1 MNFKKLTCASAFL
14 VAIVLLCYVAG
25 IEYIVDI
32 GNGYHISSYP
42 IEPGKDWFAVERESG
57 RDQGGRFSIRTV
69 IVRRVAEY
77 GTAAN
82 VVFGESADGWF
93 LVRDGGFRRVFASRH
108 EWLVELERMGI
119 KPVGDFG
126 GADGITYGKS
136 DEGWFIVGDEYS
148 RWYYGSEDEW
158 RSELR
163 KLGVGTAVI
172 KQPSRI
178 QSRRVQIGIA
188 AIAACVIVLIGQL
201 FGLARSSHVR
211 AQHVP

>member
-1 MNFKKLTCASAFL
+1 MTTIL
-14 VAIVLLCYVAG
+14 LLCYVG
-25 IEYIVDI
+25 GMEYTVDI
-32 GNGYHISSYP
+32 GYGYYISTYP
-42 IEPGKDWFAVERESG
+42 AETGKDWFAVERDTN
-57 RDQGGRFSIRTV
+57 DQGVGEAPVRLV
-69 IVRRVAEY
+69 IVRRVTKY
-77 GTAAN
+77 GTAARA
-82 VVFGESADGWF
+82 VYGESDDGWF

-188 AIAACVIVLIGQL
+188 AIAACVIILIGQL
-201 FGLARSSHVR
+201 FGLTRSTQVR
-211 AQHVP
+211 ARHVP